1 MATVTGPEQNKK
13 DSRAHIIYP
22 MTHHEKRFSLNVALL
37 HDGMVD
43 KTGKTVTTSVTLID
57 VHDIS
62 RSCKTYGIDSF
73 FVSHSSQTMRALVRT
88 VKTHWDGD
96 FGSRY
101 NPNRQDA
108 LGVLAIAESLDEALL
123 RIERHTG
130 KFPKI
135 IATSAHDGANRV
147 SYSDMRKQIEESDDS
162 YLVTFGT
169 GWGMGP
175 ELMSRADYILKPIYG
190 PTPYNHLSVRA
201 ACAIILDRLQGN

>member
-1 MATVTGPEQNKK
+1 MSSPETKY
-13 DSRAHIIYP
+13 SV
-22 MTHHEKRFSLNVALL
+22 NVALL

-62 RSCKTYGIDSF
+62 RSCRTYDVDSF
-73 FVSHSSQTMRALVRT
+73 FVVHSSQTMRALVRT
-88 VKTHWDGD
+88 VKSHWDGD

-108 LGVLAIAESLDEALL
+108 LGVLSIAADLDEALL
-123 RIERHTG
+123 QVERHTG
-130 KFPKI
+130 KLPKI
-135 IATSAHDGANRV
+135 IATSARDGADRIG
-147 SYSDMRKQIEESDDS
+147 YAEMRNVIESSEDS

-175 ELMSRADYILKPIYG
+175 ELMSRADYVLKPIYG

-201 ACAIILDRLQGN
+201 ACAIILDRLRGK

>member
-1 MATVTGPEQNKK
+1 
-13 DSRAHIIYP
+13 
-22 MTHHEKRFSLNVALL
+22 MTTQQKQFSLNVALL

-62 RSCKTYGIDSF
+62 RSCRTYGIDSL
-73 FVSHSSQTMRALVRT
+73 FVVHSSQTMRALVRT
-88 VKTHWDGD
+88 VKSHWDGE

-108 LGVLAIAESLDEALL
+108 LGVLSIASDLDEALL
-123 RIERHTG
+123 QVERRTG
-130 KFPKI
+130 RLPKI
-135 IATSAHDGANRV
+135 IATSARDGDDRV
-147 SYSDMRKQIEESDDS
+147 SYGEMRTLMEESQES
-162 YLVTFGT
+162 FLVVFGT

-175 ELMSRADYILKPIYG
+175 ELMSRADYVLKPIYG

>member
-1 MATVTGPEQNKK
+1 MEQV
-13 DSRAHIIYP
+13 SRA
-22 MTHHEKRFSLNVALL
+22 FSFNVALL

-62 RSCKTYGIDSF
+62 RSSKTYGADSF
-73 FVSHSSQTMRALVRT
+73 FVVHSSQTMRSLVRT
-88 VKTHWDGD
+88 IKQHWDGD

-108 LGVLAIAESLDEALL
+108 LGVLHIAADLDEALM

-130 KFPKI
+130 KLPKI
-135 IATSAHDGANRV
+135 IATSARDGDDRIG
-147 SYSDMRKQIEESDDS
+147 YDEMRTIMENSSDS

-175 ELMSRADYILKPIYG
+175 ELMSRADYVLKPIYG

-201 ACAIILDRLQGN
+201 ACAIILDRLQGK

>member
-1 MATVTGPEQNKK
+1 
-13 DSRAHIIYP
+13 
-22 MTHHEKRFSLNVALL
+22 
-37 HDGMVD
+37 MVD

-62 RSCKTYGIDSF
+62 RSCKTYGVDSL
-73 FVSHSSQTMRALVRT
+73 FVVHSSQMMRSLVRT
-88 VKTHWDGD
+88 VKQHWDGD

-108 LGVLAIAESLDEALL
+108 LGVLSIASDLDEVLMQV
-123 RIERHTG
+123 ERRTG
-130 KFPKI
+130 KIPKI
-135 IATSAHDGANRV
+135 IATSAHDGDSRI
-147 SYSDMRKQIEESDDS
+147 SYGDMTRTMEQSDDS
-162 YLVTFGT
+162 YLVIFGT

-201 ACAIILDRLQGN
+201 ACAIILDRLQGK